1 MEERGLFC
9 QLGECVIEGLLL
21 KIANEISQTEEKGG
35 RELPESSGRRRRRTV
50 RRAAKGSDE

>member
-1 MEERGLFC
+1 
-9 QLGECVIEGLLL
+9 V
-21 KIANEISQTEEKGG
+21 EEKGG